1 MKYMFFQ
8 RQPSNDSR
16 FVVRLAMPK
25 MQLLRGGVLVVEGD
39 MELWTL
45 MVFVG
50 KCWI

>member
-1 MKYMFFQ
+1 
-8 RQPSNDSR
+8 
-16 FVVRLAMPK
+16 MPK

-50 KCWI
+50 KSLGLGEMTRIRL